1 MIELVLGFTTTFQ
14 PFLLK
19 RVLNYIESD
28 TIEDQSKM
36 EALLIT
42 SLMLVYMLL
51 SNIINENI
59 EFYITKYKVQSKQAL
74 ISMMYSK
81 VLRVSP
87 STNKKFNKGRL
98 VNMILNDSNSTGF
111 IFEQIPKLL
120 VVPFNMMFIL
130 VSLYLLIDYVI
141 IVAIVLVALFNLV
154 NFLIAKWTAIIQR
167 LWLKYIDKRIS
178 KINECV
184 DNIKIIKLN

>member
-1 MIELVLGFTTTFQ
+1 MIELILGFTTTFQ

-42 SLMLVYMLL
+42 SLMLIYMLL

-59 EFYITKYKVQSKQAL
+59 EFYITKYRVQSKQAL

-87 STNKKFNKGRL
+87 STNKNFNKGRL

>member
-1 MIELVLGFTTTFQ
+1 MIELILGFTTTFQ

>member
-1 MIELVLGFTTTFQ
+1 M
-14 PFLLK
+14 
-19 RVLNYIESD
+19 
-28 TIEDQSKM
+28 
-36 EALLIT
+36 
-42 SLMLVYMLL
+42 
-51 SNIINENI
+51 
-59 EFYITKYKVQSKQAL
+59 QSKQAL